1 MIIWLASYPKSGNTW
16 LRTIIASLLYTKDGQ
31 FNFELLKKI
40 QQFPNQKYFKKF
52 TNDFTNI
59 NEIKKYWI
67 KAQEEINLNNNI
79 NFLKTHHINCK
90 IDNFDFTNKSNTLAT
105 IYIVRDP
112 RNLVNSISN
121 HYDLSIIES
130 KEFLVTSRTLGSNKN
145 SNTLKDGHVVTL
157 LGNWAEHYRFW
168 KHNNENYLIIKYENL
183 LNNIENE
190 LEKIISFLKN
200 FINFEVNDNKLNNII
215 KTTDFEYLK
224 RGEQVGLFNENA
236 YTKNTKKK
244 INFFHQGPRNDWKSN
259 LNIKITD
266 EINLKLR
273 NEMIE
278 LGYL

>member
-121 HYDLSIIES
+121 HYDLSIIE
-130 KEFLVTSRTLGSNKN
+130 
-145 SNTLKDGHVVTL
+145 
-157 LGNWAEHYRFW
+157 
-168 KHNNENYLIIKYENL
+168 
-183 LNNIENE
+183 
-190 LEKIISFLKN
+190 
-200 FINFEVNDNKLNNII
+200 
-215 KTTDFEYLK
+215 
-224 RGEQVGLFNENA
+224 
-236 YTKNTKKK
+236 
-244 INFFHQGPRNDWKSN
+244 
-259 LNIKITD
+259 
-266 EINLKLR
+266 
-273 NEMIE
+273 
-278 LGYL
+278 